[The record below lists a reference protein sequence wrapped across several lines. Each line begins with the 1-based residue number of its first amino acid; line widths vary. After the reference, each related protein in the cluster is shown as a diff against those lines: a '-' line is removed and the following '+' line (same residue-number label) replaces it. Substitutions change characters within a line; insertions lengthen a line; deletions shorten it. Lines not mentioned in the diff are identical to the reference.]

1 VAKKVTKKA
10 SSSKAQT
17 KSSKSKSKTKTKVKT
32 KVKTKTRKVNL
43 SKKVSKKKTPAKKTL
58 KKAVKK
64 KVLKKKTLTK
74 KAVKKRVPKKKT
86 ATKKTPKKKVH
97 RLISTGA
104 GAKLAGKVGSSRA
117 IPKTISAK
125 KARAKSS
132 PLRVE
137 ELDEFRVSLLKY
149 RRDLLGNVS
158 RMRAEALEK
167 NRQEAA
173 GNLSK
178 FPTSPADLG
187 SDNYELEFTL
197 GLMESEREL
206 LKKIDDALRRI
217 DQGLYGICEATG
229 QAISRDRLRFE
240 PWARHTV
247 EHASLLEKGLVS
259 PDQANKDESEK

>member
-1 VAKKVTKKA
+1 MAKKVTKKA

-32 KVKTKTRKVNL
+32 RTKNKKVNL
-43 SKKVSKKKTPAKKTL
+43 SKKVSKKKTSAKKTL

-74 KAVKKRVPKKKT
+74 KAVEKRVLKKKT
-86 ATKKTPKKKVH
+86 ATKKTPKKKLR

-104 GAKLAGKVGSSRA
+104 GAKLAGKVGSSRPA
-117 IPKTISAK
+117 PKTILVK
-125 KARAKSS
+125 KARGKSL

-137 ELDEFRVSLLKY
+137 ELDEFRASLLRY
-149 RRDLLGNVS
+149 RQDLLSNVAQ
-158 RMRAEALEK
+158 MRAEALEK
-167 NRQEAA
+167 NRQDAA

-247 EHASLLEKGLVS
+247 EHANLLEKGLVS
-259 PDQANKDESEK
+259 PDQNNQNESEG

>member
-1 VAKKVTKKA
+1 MAKKVTKKA

-64 KVLKKKTLTK
+64 
-74 KAVKKRVPKKKT
+74 RVPKKKT
-86 ATKKTPKKKVH
+86 ATKKTPKKNVH

>member
-1 VAKKVTKKA
+1 MAKKVTKKT

-32 KVKTKTRKVNL
+32 KARKVNL
-43 SKKVSKKKTPAKKTL
+43 SKKASKKKAPTKKAL

-74 KAVKKRVPKKKT
+74 KVVKKIVPKKKT
-86 ATKKTPKKKVH
+86 ATKKTPKKKLR

-104 GAKLAGKVGSSRA
+104 GAKLAGKVGSSRPV
-117 IPKTISAK
+117 PKTILAK
-125 KARAKSS
+125 KARGKSS
-132 PLRVE
+132 PLRAE
-137 ELDEFRVSLLKY
+137 ELDEFRVSLL
-149 RRDLLGNVS
+149 RHRQDLLGNVA

-167 NRQEAA
+167 NRQDAA

-259 PDQANKDESEK
+259 PDQNNQDESEE